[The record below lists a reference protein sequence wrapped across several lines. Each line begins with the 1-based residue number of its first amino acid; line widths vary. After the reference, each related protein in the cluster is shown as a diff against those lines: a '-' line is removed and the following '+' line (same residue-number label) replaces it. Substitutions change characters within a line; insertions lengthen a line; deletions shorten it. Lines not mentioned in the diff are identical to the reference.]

1 MQKKRYY
8 YILSIQYL
16 GFRYHGWQNQ
26 PNVITV
32 EGMFRKTIRYILS
45 DPESKVLASG
55 RTDAKVSAN
64 QTYIELFTYQ
74 PIQNLEVIL
83 GTLNFNLPSDIR
95 VIEVFETNKNFN
107 IIQSP
112 KLKTYHY
119 YFAYGEKFHPFSASL
134 MCHIYGDLNIKLM
147 QEAAKM
153 FEGERD
159 FFSYTFQPKENTI
172 TVSKVDQC
180 TIELNT
186 IMTASFFPK
195 KSFVMIVKGEGFKR
209 NQIRLMMGALID
221 LGRSKMS
228 LDDFKDTLNGKNK
241 IVLEHIAPA
250 SGLILEGVD
259 MFDK

>member
-1 MQKKRYY
+1 
-8 YILSIQYL
+8 
-16 GFRYHGWQNQ
+16 
-26 PNVITV
+26 
-32 EGMFRKTIRYILS
+32 
-45 DPESKVLASG
+45 
-55 RTDAKVSAN
+55 
-64 QTYIELFTYQ
+64 
-74 PIQNLEVIL
+74 
-83 GTLNFNLPSDIR
+83 
-95 VIEVFETNKNFN
+95 
-107 IIQSP
+107 
-112 KLKTYHY
+112 
-119 YFAYGEKFHPFSASL
+119 
-134 MCHIYGDLNIKLM
+134 M

-159 FFSYTFQPKENTI
+159 FFSYTFQHKENTI